1 MIRSWLRSPVLPAL
15 IFTLSA
21 TARASTVSYCLS
33 APNSVGSG
41 AHISWAGPVTT
52 HGPHSGSLIVRGCPA
67 NAYGVFIYGQYRDR
81 TLFGD
86 GYSCIGGANWRLARK
101 YTAADGTVT
110 LNVRQEGEPEDLRWL
125 NYHYHE
131 AWYFQYLYRD
141 VGGPGGTGLNLTD
154 GLEVHFES

>member
-1 MIRSWLRSPVLPAL
+1 MIRSCLRSAAVSALVLM
-15 IFTLSA
+15 LST

-52 HGPHSGSLIVRGCPA
+52 HGPHSGSLVVRGCPR
-67 NAYGVFIYGQYRDR
+67 NSYGVFLYGLHADR
-81 TLFGD
+81 TPFGD
-86 GYSCIGGANWRLARK
+86 GYGCIGGANWRLARK

-110 LNVRQEGEPEDLRWL
+110 LNLRREGVPEDLRWL

-131 AWYFQYLYRD
+131 TWYFQYLYRD
-141 VGGPGGTGLNLTD
+141 VSGPGGTGFNLTD
-154 GLEVHFES
+154 GLEVRFES